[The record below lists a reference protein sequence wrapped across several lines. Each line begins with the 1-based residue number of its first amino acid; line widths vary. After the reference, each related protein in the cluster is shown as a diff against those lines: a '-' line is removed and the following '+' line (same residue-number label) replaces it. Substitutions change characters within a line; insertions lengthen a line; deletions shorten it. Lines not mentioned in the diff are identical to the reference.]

1 MVTLWSEVIT
11 SNTARGGV
19 AIYYKD
25 HFPVIRRNDI
35 FSLNESIVLEIC
47 LADNNVALPDL
58 CR

>member
-11 SNTARGGV
+11 SNT

-47 LADNNVALPDL
+47 LANNNVALPDL
-58 CR
+58 HR